1 MVWVLGEQIQDPL
14 DCFLKVVIFVKFLV
28 ATVMQSNLS
37 KKKNS
42 VLLEDDFK
50 DLHMQLAF

>member
-14 DCFLKVVIFVKFLV
+14 DRFLKVIFVKFLV

-37 KKKNS
+37 RKKKILS
-42 VLLEDDFK
+42 YSK
-50 DLHMQLAF
+50 TI

>member
-28 ATVMQSNLS
+28 AAVMQSNLS
-37 KKKNS
+37 RKKENS
-42 VLLEDDFK
+42 VLLEDD
-50 DLHMQLAF
+50 LRTCICN